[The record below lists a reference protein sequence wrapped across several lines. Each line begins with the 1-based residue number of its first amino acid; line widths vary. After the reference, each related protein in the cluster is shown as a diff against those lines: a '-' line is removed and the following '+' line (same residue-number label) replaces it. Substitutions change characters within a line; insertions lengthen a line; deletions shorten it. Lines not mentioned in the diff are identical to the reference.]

1 MARDGAR
8 GARPNDGGAVRPV
21 VAAAAHAETA
31 GVRREGNRSL
41 PLGPKARE
49 TRNRLL
55 QAAYEQ
61 FSETGYRGTKVSDIC
76 ARAGTSVGTFYQYF
90 DDRADV
96 MSSLVASAIR
106 GTITQQP
113 WRLSQGR
120 AGIRRLLHDYVQ
132 TYMATAP
139 FQGVWEEATHVD
151 GVPASVRRDL
161 TRFMTEGIER
171 EFRRAQRA
179 GSLSR
184 DVDPSLLARALT
196 AMTDRYCY
204 VTYVFDPADS
214 PDTIER
220 SLDTLVFVWASS
232 LGLLDESDSE
242 ETG

>member
-1 MARDGAR
+1 MAGNRGDSGRRDSESE
-8 GARPNDGGAVRPV
+8 VRPV
-21 VAAAAHAETA
+21 VAAAAHAETD
-31 GVRREGNRSL
+31 GVRREGDREL

-61 FSETGYRGTKVSDIC
+61 FSETGYRGTKVGDIC
-76 ARAGTSVGTFYQYF
+76 TRAGTSLGTFYQYF

-96 MSSLVASAIR
+96 MSSLVAIAIR
-106 GTITQQP
+106 GTLDQQP

-120 AGIRRLLHDYVQ
+120 AGIRRLLHDYIQ
-132 TYMATAP
+132 TYVATAP

-151 GVPASVRRDL
+151 DMPANVRRDL
-161 TRFMTEGIER
+161 TRFISEGIER
-171 EFRRAQRA
+171 EFRRAHRA
-179 GSLSR
+179 GLLPR
-184 DVDPSLLARALT
+184 HVDPALLARALT

-204 VTYVFDPADS
+204 VTYVFDPAAS
-214 PDTIER
+214 PDTIEQ

-232 LGLLDESDSE
+232 LGLADESESE